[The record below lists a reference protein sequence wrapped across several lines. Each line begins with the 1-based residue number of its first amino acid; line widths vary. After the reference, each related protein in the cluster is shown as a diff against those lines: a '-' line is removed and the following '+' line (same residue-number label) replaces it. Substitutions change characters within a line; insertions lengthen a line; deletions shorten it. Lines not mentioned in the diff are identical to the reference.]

1 MGVFAQEVS
10 LGFVEPYYEPSE
22 GDKSLENLLCNHWL
36 PGDLDGDATPESLS
50 TPAGSAPRLSGPR
63 AWGTESKEAP

>member
-22 GDKSLENLLCNHWL
+22 GDTSLCNHWL

-50 TPAGSAPRLSGPR
+50 TPAGFAPRLSGPG
-63 AWGTESKEAP
+63 AWGTESEEAL